1 MSHTHALTLCLS
13 FSNNRK
19 RNSHFFRA
27 ANRVVS
33 ILETCSQTTPNQVDD
48 AATLR
53 QVLLST
59 YTGLRLR
66 STLDWSWASVD
77 DDVSRY
83 TEKLTELERN
93 LFRAGASASGAHYHW
108 KQYGSRNLTPKID
121 RRKIR
126 SVTPENNMEQQQH
139 DEKRQKV

>member
-1 MSHTHALTLCLS
+1 M
-13 FSNNRK
+13 
-19 RNSHFFRA
+19 
-27 ANRVVS
+27 
-33 ILETCSQTTPNQVDD
+33 
-48 AATLR
+48 
-53 QVLLST
+53 
-59 YTGLRLR
+59 
-66 STLDWSWASVD
+66 D

-126 SVTPENNMEQQQH
+126 SVTPEHNNGMEQQQQQQQQQH